1 MKKKLKERDLKSNVF
16 GSRRVQDYIVKL
28 LYFNDEYFFPMLM
41 LKIQNE
47 AVPFRQKN
55 EN

>member
-28 LYFNDEYFFPMLM
+28 LYFNDEYLFSDA
-41 LKIQNE
+41 
-47 AVPFRQKN
+47 AV
-55 EN
+55 ENTE